1 MAAITTIEVSITTGN
16 NGTLGAVYLGIGG
29 REFRLNRLGQND
41 FMKNNVSQFMLG
53 DGSHAF
59 SVVNPDANDPKKGLP
74 LDSADIGSY
83 PIYLRLAGA
92 NAHWQVATGTI
103 KVHAGHGSLSMRI
116 LPPGTNILLG
126 PDCGEFLFVRPP
138 SA

>member
-41 FMKNNVSQFMLG
+41 FMRNNVSQFVLG

-59 SVVNPDANDPKKGLP
+59 SVVNPDANDPKRGVP
-74 LDSADIGSY
+74 LDGTDLDLF

-92 NAHWQVATGTI
+92 NAHWQVAAGTI
-103 KVHAGHGSLSMRI
+103 KVHAGAASMSLRI
-116 LPPGTNILLG
+116 LQPGTDLLLG

-138 SA
+138 GA

>member
-74 LDSADIGSY
+74 LDSADLDLY

-103 KVHAGHGSLSMRI
+103 KVHAGPGSMSMRI
-116 LPPGTNILLG
+116 VPPGTNILLG

-138 SA
+138 GA

>member
-1 MAAITTIEVSITTGN
+1 MTAITTIEVSITTGN

-74 LDSADIGSY
+74 LDSADLDLY

-92 NAHWQVATGTI
+92 NAHWQVEIGRAH
-103 KVHAGHGSLSMRI
+103 V
-116 LPPGTNILLG
+116 
-126 PDCGEFLFVRPP
+126 
-138 SA
+138 